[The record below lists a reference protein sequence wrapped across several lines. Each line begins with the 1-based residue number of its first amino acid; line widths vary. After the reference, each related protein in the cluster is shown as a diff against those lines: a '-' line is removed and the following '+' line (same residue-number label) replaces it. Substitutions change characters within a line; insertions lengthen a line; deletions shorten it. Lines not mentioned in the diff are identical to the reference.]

1 MADEVAVMYAGKI
14 VEMGPCTS
22 VFSSFVHPYTEGLF
36 KSLPGRVARGS
47 RLYTITGAVP
57 SAFAFPPGCRF
68 HTRCPLAIPKC
79 RRRTGTCGYRR
90 RAYLRLLGAGGRVD
104 VILEARDLTMFFPV
118 RKGFMRRT
126 VGHVR
131 AVDGVSFSVSSGETL
146 GLVGESGCGKTTVG
160 KCIARL
166 LSPSGG
172 QVLIDNE
179 DIAHLSTRKLK
190 PYRRRI
196 QMVFQ
201 DPFGSLNPSMT
212 VKDIVGEGLVIMGES
227 FTEKRVEELLGI
239 VGLSSEA
246 ANRYPHEFSGGQR
259 QRIGIARALAV
270 NPSFLICDEPVSA
283 LDVSI
288 QAQIINLLEDLQG
301 QFSLSYLFVAHDLS
315 VVRHIADRIAVMYV
329 GKIMEEAPTE
339 ELFTN
344 PMHPYTQALFASI
357 PSLDPVKRRGFNPF
371 RPSDPPSPVDP
382 PPGCRFASRCPKVM
396 PTCQEKKYRV
406 R

>member
-1 MADEVAVMYAGKI
+1 
-14 VEMGPCTS
+14 
-22 VFSSFVHPYTEGLF
+22 
-36 KSLPGRVARGS
+36 
-47 RLYTITGAVP
+47 
-57 SAFAFPPGCRF
+57 
-68 HTRCPLAIPKC
+68 
-79 RRRTGTCGYRR
+79 
-90 RAYLRLLGAGGRVD
+90 
-104 VILEARDLTMFFPV
+104 
-118 RKGFMRRT
+118 
-126 VGHVR
+126 
-131 AVDGVSFSVSSGETL
+131 
-146 GLVGESGCGKTTVG
+146 
-160 KCIARL
+160 
-166 LSPSGG
+166 
-172 QVLIDNE
+172 VLIDNE
-179 DIAHLSTRKLK
+179 DITHLSAGKLK
-190 PYRRRI
+190 PYRRKI

-270 NPSFLICDEPVSA
+270 NPSFLVCDEPVSA

-288 QAQIINLLEDLQG
+288 QAQIINLLEDLQK

-339 ELFTN
+339 ELFAN

-357 PSLDPVKRRGFNPF
+357 PSLDPANRRGFNPL
-371 RPSDPPSPVDP
+371 PGDPPSPVDL
-382 PPGCRFASRCPKVM
+382 PPGCRFASRCPKVTQ
-396 PTCQEKKYRV
+396 TCRDGDVEFVEVSPGHRV
-406 R
+406 RCILYLKDRKSPSAKALEDR